1 MNNIRQIIEE
11 RLDNARN
18 DWLLDKRDYLRGQMV
33 SYRDCLNLFPAPRTE
48 EEILKDFE
56 KLGYEVKQNNDFCLI
71 MINDKTDEVISI
83 LKRDTF
89 TISMGYRKYIK
100 DEDYLATFITMQE
113 HKLLS
118 ELFEVWQWI

>member
-33 SYRDCLNLFPAPRTE
+33 SYRDCLNLFPELRTE
-48 EEILKDFE
+48 TDILNDFE
-56 KLGYEVKQNNDFCLI
+56 MLGYKITSNTNYIRFTDYDKGIEIRIDFECKSYCKY
-71 MINDKTDEVISI
+71 D
-83 LKRDTF
+83 RDLCELTYE
-89 TISMGYRKYIK
+89 I
-100 DEDYLATFITMQE
+100 ITMQE
-113 HKLLS
+113 HKLLN

>member
-48 EEILKDFE
+48 ADILKDFE
-56 KLGYEVKQNNDFCLI
+56 KLGYEVLCNTNYIRFT
-71 MINDKTDEVISI
+71 NYDKGIEIRIKFDTKTYCKFD
-83 LKRDTF
+83 RDLYELPYEDL
-89 TISMGYRKYIK
+89 TI
-100 DEDYLATFITMQE
+100 QE
-113 HKLLS
+113 HKLLN